1 MSEEPDYGLQKNKE
15 NSVKKLEV
23 KVKEEDIIEEKK
35 DDVEEIEENNKV
47 EDQIDDKIE

>member
-15 NSVKKLEV
+15 NSTKKPEV

-47 EDQIDDKIE
+47 EDQIDDKVE